1 MPLIYPRPAG
11 VKGQEGIDFTS
22 LSKKGPSGNGVICA
36 LQYHQSGKNCIIS
49 DELPKL

>member
-11 VKGQEGIDFTS
+11 VKGQEGIVFTS
-22 LSKKGPSGNGVICA
+22 LSKKGLSGNGVICA